1 MLLLAVET
9 STQTGTLCLSEDDRV
24 LAERIPETEGRRH
37 AQTLVQEVAQL
48 LSLNG
53 AAPASPGAVAV
64 SVGPGSF
71 TGLRVGVVFAKTYA
85 WAAGIPLLAV
95 DTLQAI
101 VCQLT
106 PDDLPAGAA
115 PRVLVI
121 SDAQRNEVFAGEY
134 VRDPVTGIWVRAGE
148 IRIARVAEL
157 EGCAMIVGPAVPR
170 HREQLEQSGRFA
182 RCLELAPRAREVG
195 VVGRVLLGRGELA
208 NVMELEPVYIRPSY
222 AEEKRG
228 AGMRS
233 EDSTV
238 PGM

>member
-9 STQTGTLCLSEDDRV
+9 STHTGTLSLSDENRVIAERV
-24 LAERIPETEGRRH
+24 LAAEGRRH
-37 AQTLVQEVAQL
+37 AQTLVQDVSQL
-48 LSLNG
+48 LSEHG
-53 AAPASPGAVAV
+53 RTAADLRAVAV

-101 VCQLT
+101 ACQLT
-106 PDDLPAGAA
+106 PEDLPSGAA

-121 SDAQRNEVFAGEY
+121 SDAQRNEVFAGAYEWE
-134 VRDPVTGIWVRAGE
+134 PAAGIWTRAGE

-182 RCLELAPRAREVG
+182 RCLELAPRALEVG
-195 VVGRVLLGRGELA
+195 VVGRVLLGRGESA
-208 NVMELEPVYIRPSY
+208 SVMELEPAYIRPSY

-228 AGMRS
+228 AVGDQS
-233 EDSTV
+233 
-238 PGM
+238 GKGQ